1 MVEFTPVAD
10 SNRSRWHERR
20 NRDHR
25 HISSQIDLT
34 VINSTMST
42 QTPQDDNRK
51 QLQALLR
58 DLFQFDA
65 ADLDFG
71 VYRILN
77 QRRDR
82 IEQFI
87 EDDLLDAVDESLES
101 LADAKR
107 AEVEEELEE
116 KATELRKDWPDD
128 VINPDGSLSDQ
139 YADIGQKDLEEY
151 QDLWETLEDITVAE
165 ETEARIFNDLYRF
178 FSRYYEDGDFHTKRR
193 ISSKDSKYYVPYN
206 GEETYFH
213 WANNDQYYVKTGEHF
228 TDYRFDASEWTVEFR
243 LEEADVPQDNVKGDS
258 RYFVLGRGNS
268 VSTDADEQTVTIRF
282 QYRQITEDEADDYV
296 EAYNEATGDDRSSF
310 AHMTP
315 EMRCEALE
323 DRILGYVDHEGAE
336 GILSAEK
343 DDDATSSVLKSHLTR
358 YVSENSMD
366 YFVHKDLQKFLEGEL
381 EFFLQNEVLDVDEL
395 IKADDGSSPPVLR
408 ARTVRKIAERIIT
421 FLAQIE
427 DFQKRLFEKKKFVV
441 QTDYM
446 VTLDQVPD
454 DLYDDIL
461 ENNEQ
466 LGQWREIYNTGEWDT
481 DLKWQGEFDQRF
493 LNNHPYVMIDTALF
507 DDEFKLKL
515 LSAFENLEEATDGVL
530 VNSEN
535 FQALNLLN
543 EKYEEGIRCSY
554 IDPPYNT
561 KNDEFFYKDSYQH
574 SSWLSM
580 MADRLSLAKQTLSE
594 DGVIFSS
601 IDDREYHR
609 LISMM
614 NGLFGE
620 RNHVT
625 SFVWKRRTSTAMRD
639 EPISPDH
646 EYVPLYT
653 KSRDSSVFYGLP
665 PEADDYPYED
675 EQGMYASTDLT
686 VGMTKEQRPGQFY
699 PITNP
704 RTGKT
709 YQPNPD
715 RVWRFY
721 PDTMGEVIEQDLI
734 IWPDEEDGNMTRPR
748 YKTYYDPEELEPKPV
763 SSWIDEASVNDT
775 EVKEI
780 EDEFQT
786 TVLQT
791 HRNEEGGREL
801 RRLLPGITTYYP
813 KPVSLIRSFIRTST
827 TEGDIVLDFF
837 AGSGTTGHAVL
848 DLNKTEDEN
857 RKYILVEMSEYFDT
871 VLRPRLQKIAFSNSW
886 SEGVP
891 NDREGQTQLIKYHR
905 FESYEDALNN
915 ITLSEPDG
923 SQQKLVDEDI
933 DDYVLTYMLN
943 LESEGSASLLSGG
956 TFDKP
961 FSHELEIEQNGTSR
975 ESTTVD
981 LVETFHY
988 LIGADVRQ
996 YWHETHQDRK
1006 YVVTECEVDT
1016 ESGIETVLTAWR
1028 RTEDIDYDEE
1038 KEWFDDE
1045 FESESYDRVYVNGES
1060 QIAQSEPLEITF
1072 REKMEE
1078 SPNVA

>member
-1 MVEFTPVAD
+1 
-10 SNRSRWHERR
+10 
-20 NRDHR
+20 
-25 HISSQIDLT
+25 
-34 VINSTMST
+34 MST
-42 QTPQDDNRK
+42 QTTRDGNRE
-51 QLQALLR
+51 QLQELLR
-58 DLFQFDA
+58 ELFQFDA

-107 AEVEEELEE
+107 AEIEEELEE
-116 KATELRKDWPDD
+116 KAAELKKDWPDD
-128 VINPDGSLSDQ
+128 VIDPDGSLNEQ

-151 QDLWETLEDITVAE
+151 QDLWETREDVAVAE

-228 TDYRFDASEWTVEFR
+228 TDYRFDADEWTVEFR

-258 RYFVLGRGNS
+258 RYFVLGRGDP
-268 VSTDADEQTVTIRF
+268 VSTDSDEQTVTIRF

-315 EMRCEALE
+315 EMRCNALE
-323 DRILGYVDHEGAE
+323 GRILGYVEDADAE
-336 GILSAEK
+336 RILTTEK
-343 DDDATSSVLKSHLTR
+343 DDAASTVLKSHLNR

-366 YFVHKDLQKFLEGEL
+366 YFVHKDLQKFLEDEL

-395 IKADDGSSPPVLR
+395 IKVDDGSSPPVLR
-408 ARTVRKIAERIIT
+408 ARTVRKIAERVIT

-454 DLYDDIL
+454 DLYNEIL
-461 ENNEQ
+461 ENDEQ
-466 LGQWREIYNTGEWDT
+466 LEQWRDVYNTDEWDA
-481 DLKWQGEFDQRF
+481 DLKWQGEFDQTF

-515 LSAFENLEEATDGVL
+515 LSAFEDLEEATDGVL

-535 FQALNLLN
+535 FQALNLLM
-543 EKYEEGIRCSY
+543 EKYRNEVDCTY

-561 KNDEFFYKDSYQH
+561 GGRDFIYKDNYQH

-580 MADRLSLAKQTLSE
+580 MADRLNLAKAHLGKEGS
-594 DGVIFSS
+594 IFVN
-601 IDDREYHR
+601 IDDNEQDNLRQLMNEEYGRGNFVANIIWQKKYSPQNDATWFSDDHDHILLWAMDKSVWR
-609 LISMM
+609 PDKLPRSEKQ
-614 NGLFGE
+614 N
-620 RNHVT
+620 RNYTNPDDDPRGPWMSSDYT
-625 SFVWKRRTSTAMRD
+625 SN
-639 EPISPDH
+639 
-646 EYVPLYT
+646 
-653 KSRDSSVFYGLP
+653 KS
-665 PEADDYPYED
+665 
-675 EQGMYASTDLT
+675 
-686 VGMTKEQRPGQFY
+686 KEQRPNLYY

-704 RTGKT
+704 NTGEEIL
-709 YQPNPD
+709 PPD
-715 RVWRFY
+715 DRAWAYTEEEHQKHV
-721 PDTMGEVIEQDLI
+721 EQDK
-734 IWPDEEDGNMTRPR
+734 IWWGVDGTNTMPR
-748 YKTYYDPEELEPKPV
+748 YKRFLDDVGGVVPRTIWPHEKAGHNQEAVRELKDLFGGVNFTSPKP
-763 SSWIDEASVNDT
+763 SRLLER
-775 EVKEI
+775 
-780 EDEFQT
+780 
-786 TVLQT
+786 VLQVA
-791 HRNEEGGREL
+791 
-801 RRLLPGITTYYP
+801 PGDR
-813 KPVSLIRSFIRTST
+813 VS
-827 TEGDIVLDFF
+827 DFF
-837 AGSGTTGHAVL
+837 AGSGTTAHAVL
-848 DLNKTEDEN
+848 KLNHESEAK
-857 RKYILVEMSEYFDT
+857 RKYLLTEMGSYFDS
-871 VLRPRLQKIAFSNSW
+871 VLRPRIQKLAFSLDW
-886 SEGVP
+886 EEGVP
-891 NDREGQTQLIKYHR
+891 ENREGQTHLVKYHR
-905 FESYEDALNN
+905 LESYEDALNN
-915 ITLSEPDG
+915 ITLNEPD
-923 SQQKLVDEDI
+923 SAQQKLVNEEVED
-933 DDYVLTYMLN
+933 YMLGYM
-943 LESEGSASLLSGG
+943 LDFESQDSASLLPEG
-956 TFDKP
+956 TFNEP
-961 FSHELEIEQNGTSR
+961 FSYELKIEQNGTSR
-975 ESTTVD
+975 EPTTVD

-996 YWHETHQDRK
+996 YWRETHQDRK

-1016 ESGIETVLTAWR
+1016 ESGVETVLTAWR
-1028 RTEDIDYDEE
+1028 PTEDIDYEEE

>member
-1 MVEFTPVAD
+1 
-10 SNRSRWHERR
+10 
-20 NRDHR
+20 
-25 HISSQIDLT
+25 
-34 VINSTMST
+34 MST
-42 QTPQDDNRK
+42 QTTRDGNRE
-51 QLQALLR
+51 QLQELLR

-107 AEVEEELEE
+107 AEIEEELEE
-116 KATELRKDWPDD
+116 KATELRQDWDD
-128 VINPDGSLSDQ
+128 DIFNPDGSLKDQ
-139 YADIGQKDLEEY
+139 YANLGQKDLEEY
-151 QDLWETLEDITVAE
+151 QDLWETQEDVAVAE

-228 TDYRFDASEWTVEFR
+228 TDYRFEANEWTVEFR

-258 RYFVLGRGNS
+258 RYFVLGRGDP

-296 EAYNEATGDDRSSF
+296 EAYNEAADDDRSSF

-315 EMRCEALE
+315 KMRCDALE
-323 DRILGYVDHEGAE
+323 GRILGYVEDAGAE
-336 GILSAEK
+336 RILTTEK
-343 DDDATSSVLKSHLTR
+343 DDNATSTVLKGHLTR

-366 YFVHKDLQKFLEGEL
+366 YFVHKNLQKFLEGEL
-381 EFFLQNEVLDVDEL
+381 KFFLQNEVLDVDEL
-395 IKADDGSSPPVLR
+395 IKADNGSSPPVLR
-408 ARTVRKIAERIIT
+408 ARTVRDISERIIS

-454 DLYDDIL
+454 DLYDEIL
-461 ENNEQ
+461 ENDEQ
-466 LGQWREIYNTGEWDT
+466 LEQWRDVYNTDEWDT
-481 DLKWQGEFDQRF
+481 DLKWQGEFDQTF

-507 DDEFKLKL
+507 DNEFKLKL
-515 LSAFENLEEATDGVL
+515 LSAFEDLEEATDGLL

-535 FQALNLLN
+535 FQALNLLM
-543 EKYEEGIRCSY
+543 EKYRNEVDCTY

-561 KNDEFFYKDSYQH
+561 GGKSFPYKDNYQH

-580 MADRLSLAKQTLSE
+580 MNDRLHLGRSILSP
-594 DGVIFSS
+594 DGAIFVN
-601 IDDREYHR
+601 IDDNEQSR
-609 LISMM
+609 LKLLL
-614 NGLFGE
+614 NQVFGE
-620 RNHVT
+620 NNFVSQISWQKRYTRSNNTDRFT
-625 SFVWKRRTSTAMRD
+625 SVIDYLLAYSKTDQFQECLFPRED
-639 EPISPDH
+639 
-646 EYVPLYT
+646 
-653 KSRDSSVFYGLP
+653 
-665 PEADDYPYED
+665 EADERYDNPD
-675 EQGMYASTDLT
+675 DDDRGPWKAIPFTNPRSAKD
-686 VGMTKEQRPGQFY
+686 RPQLSY

-704 RTGKT
+704 NTGETTVPTGEQKA
-709 YQPNPD
+709 
-715 RVWRFY
+715 WRRSEEEF
-721 PDTMGEVIEQDLI
+721 EKLV
-734 IWPDEEDGNMTRPR
+734 EEDKIWWGQDGESKIPDMKLFLSEVRDGMTPINFWD
-748 YKTYYDPEELEPKPV
+748 YEFASHTDAATSELKSLFEYSTFDTPKPTQLIKRV
-763 SSWIDEASVNDT
+763 IQVTARDLPNA
-775 EVKEI
+775 
-780 EDEFQT
+780 
-786 TVLQT
+786 TVA
-791 HRNEEGGREL
+791 
-801 RRLLPGITTYYP
+801 
-813 KPVSLIRSFIRTST
+813 
-827 TEGDIVLDFF
+827 DFF
-837 AGSGTTGHAVL
+837 AGSGTTAQAVMEMNAEEESNREYL
-848 DLNKTEDEN
+848 ITE
-857 RKYILVEMSEYFDT
+857 MGEYFDSL
-871 VLRPRLQKIAFSNSW
+871 VRPRIQKIAFSQNW

-891 NDREGQTQLIKYHR
+891 QDRNGQTHFVKYHR
-905 FESYEDALNN
+905 LESYEDALNN
-915 ITLSEPDG
+915 IALSDPSG
-923 SQQKLVDEDI
+923 PLEDYLEEEV
-933 DDYVLTYMLN
+933 DDYTSGYMLDF
-943 LESEGSASLLSGG
+943 ESQDSASLLPEG
-956 TFDKP
+956 TFDEP
-961 FSHELEIEQNGTSR
+961 FSYELKIEQNGTSR
-975 ESTTVD
+975 KPTAVD

-988 LIGADVRQ
+988 FIGADVRQ

-1028 RTEDIDYDEE
+1028 RTEDIDYEGE

-1045 FESESYDRVYVNGES
+1045 FDSESYDRVYVNGES
-1060 QIAQSEPLEITF
+1060 QIAQAEPLEITF